1 MIAVVMGAPDSK
13 TRSAD
18 VQTLMTYGF
27 GVCNIYIDENTD
39 ALAPLKVEGGV
50 EESVPLKYESEFR
63 YLDIQGSNLETVE
76 RVLDLPEA
84 AQAPAEEGSEAGRVR
99 YYLNGAEI
107 GSVPILYGATVEKAG
122 FLDYVKKVCEFF
134 LL

>member
-1 MIAVVMGAPDSK
+1 M
-13 TRSAD
+13 
-18 VQTLMTYGF
+18 
-27 GVCNIYIDENTD
+27 
-39 ALAPLKVEGGV
+39 
-50 EESVPLKYESEFR
+50 EETVPLIYEGEFR

-76 RVLDLPEA
+76 RVTELPESA
-84 AQAPAEEGSEAGRVR
+84 KAPAAEGSEAGRVR

-122 FLDYVKKVCEFF
+122 FLDYVKKVCGFF